1 MDLRGSI
8 IDVVTRH
15 YRKHKHQKLAFT
27 MEKNASFRK
36 SDHHPKNN
44 TTPLYRGNVRSR
56 IFHRPGC
63 RYFNCTDCAIEFHSR
78 EDALEAGYIPCSK
91 CSP

>member
-1 MDLRGSI
+1 MLSQGTTASI
-8 IDVVTRH
+8 NTRNWH
-15 YRKHKHQKLAFT
+15 LPWKRTQV
-27 MEKNASFRK
+27 SGK